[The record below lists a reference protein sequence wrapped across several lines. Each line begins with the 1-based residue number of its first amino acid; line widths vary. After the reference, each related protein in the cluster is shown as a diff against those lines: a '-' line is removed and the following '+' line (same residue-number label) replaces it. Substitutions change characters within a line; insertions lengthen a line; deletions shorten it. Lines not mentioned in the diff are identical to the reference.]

1 MLRTRAIDLL
11 SLLIKLPIIL
21 WRFPGNLKDRM
32 KVSRELRL
40 KRRISKKRRAKEIKV
55 LNLIAQ
61 GKINKEIAQELF
73 MSEQT
78 VKTHLNHIFQKLEV
92 SNRTQAVVKGIN
104 RGLVSSEG
112 GEEKRGEE

>member
-1 MLRTRAIDLL
+1 MLMAVSFLIGVVIGVIMLRTRAIDLL

-55 LNLIAQ
+55 LNDKVREMRKQIHQAK
-61 GKINKEIAQELF
+61 GEIRR
-73 MSEQT
+73 
-78 VKTHLNHIFQKLEV
+78 VKWRANEPSIEIYGDN
-92 SNRTQAVVKGIN
+92 SR
-104 RGLVSSEG
+104 S
-112 GEEKRGEE
+112 